1 MYGVVLWS
9 DARSN
14 KAVFWC
20 EDHGDLAYFQG
31 DPATVNQMTSCFDAG
46 DLVQFEVYHEA
57 KLRKALNP
65 KVVRSKADADLPNK
79 LLRHSAGITRKQTG
93 GEVLPFRPKSAIAV
107 RLSPAGAGQTS
118 TCHLSV
124 SVAARQGSHTR
135 PCH

>member
-31 DPATVNQMTSCFDAG
+31 DPATVNQTTSCFDAG

-57 KLRKALNP
+57 KLR
-65 KVVRSKADADLPNK
+65 
-79 LLRHSAGITRKQTG
+79 
-93 GEVLPFRPKSAIAV
+93 EVLPFRPKAAPPV
-107 RLSPAGAGQTS
+107 EFRHRGQ
-118 TCHLSV
+118 
-124 SVAARQGSHTR
+124 A
-135 PCH
+135 

>member
-31 DPATVNQMTSCFDAG
+31 DPATVNHTTSCFDAG

-93 GEVLPFRPKSAIAV
+93 GEVLPFRPKAV
-107 RLSPAGAGQTS
+107 PPVEFRHRGQ
-118 TCHLSV
+118 
-124 SVAARQGSHTR
+124 A
-135 PCH
+135 